1 MLVPEV
7 DQFAP
12 AARVGFQVHFTEREP
27 DMMAVGGRLLA
38 DAGPA
43 ADAMVI
49 DVTVMDGDWRQEV
62 RAEVLKRVLAAMA
75 DACDPAE
82 PSPAWWVTFRVIDE
96 GSWARAAPCC
106 PSSPSSTAACSPRR
120 RPRPSAPRSAREKHA
135 AGAPRS
141 PRGAPAALFDHG
153 TSRKEL
159 AG

>member
-38 DAGPA
+38 DAGPD

-62 RAEVLKRVLAAMA
+62 RAEVIKRVLAAMA
-75 DACDPAE
+75 DACGPAE

-96 GSWARAAPCC
+96 GSWG
-106 PSSPSSTAACSPRR
+106 S
-120 RPRPSAPRSAREKHA
+120 
-135 AGAPRS
+135 
-141 PRGAPAALFDHG
+141 RGAVLSVLSLLDSGVFTEEKAEAVRTAL
-153 TSRKEL
+153 S
-159 AG
+159 A